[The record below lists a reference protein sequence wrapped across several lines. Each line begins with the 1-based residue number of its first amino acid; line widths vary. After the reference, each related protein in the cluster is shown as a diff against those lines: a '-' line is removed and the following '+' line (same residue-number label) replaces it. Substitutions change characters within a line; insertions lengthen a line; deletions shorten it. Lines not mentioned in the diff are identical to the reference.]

1 MDVCR
6 LYSGSSNAR
15 CITRQW
21 GWAWLFSAV
30 GCRWDS
36 EKAVDEGVGMQSQTN
51 SQRQSRMT
59 GVGASRRLWLEGPR
73 KQLNSSLLIGVLG
86 NLVTSTW
93 VQDRARQAKRMN
105 KDKF

>member
-1 MDVCR
+1 
-6 LYSGSSNAR
+6 
-15 CITRQW
+15 
-21 GWAWLFSAV
+21 
-30 GCRWDS
+30 
-36 EKAVDEGVGMQSQTN
+36 
-51 SQRQSRMT
+51 MT

-105 KDKF
+105 KGKF